1 MIGVAQPPE
10 WRVAEAALTVMRTA
24 VRPGFALSELIALL
38 GAERLAGPVVPDD
51 AGRLEA
57 LSTDTRTLQ
66 PGDYFLALKGERF
79 DAHAF
84 VADAFARGAGGAIVE
99 CEAGRRL
106 LAGHLTSRGIT
117 RPLLGV
123 ADPLRALQQLAT
135 AHRRRFTLPV
145 IGITGSNGKT
155 TTKEMTASILSRRR
169 AVLKTRGNLN
179 SQIGLPMML
188 LGLTPE
194 HEAAVLELGI
204 SRAGELTR
212 LCEQARPTIGIITNI
227 APAHLETL
235 GDLDGVRA
243 AKSELL
249 AGLPAD
255 GLAVLNR
262 DDPSYGWLRQRCRC
276 RVVGFGGSPE
286 ADVRG
291 VVLRIEQGE
300 PPRQRITVQWA
311 EGSVEAS
318 LPVIG
323 PHFALNAAAAV
334 AAALEAG
341 ATPAELIEGLERVQ
355 LPALRSEVKT
365 LPGGGRLLLDAYN
378 ANPFSVRRALEAAAQ
393 LAGDGAVIAVLGD
406 MLELGPEAE
415 RWHEEIGRYAAGL
428 PVSRLVTVGALAGRM
443 ADGAGAAGLAAD
455 AIRRCAD
462 VADARAVVRRW
473 LDAGEIRP
481 GDVVLVKGSRG
492 MRMERLVDGLAAG
505 PGD

>member
-10 WRVAEAALTVMRTA
+10 GHVADAALTVMRTT
-24 VRPGFALSELIALL
+24 VQPGFAVTDLIALL
-38 GAERLAGPVVPDD
+38 GAERLAGPTTDDD
-51 AGRLEA
+51 AGRLDA

-66 PGDYFLALKGERF
+66 QGDYFLALKGERF

-99 CEAGRRL
+99 LEAGRRL
-106 LAGHLTSRGIT
+106 RADHQIS

-123 ADPLRALQQLAT
+123 TDPLRALQQLAT

-188 LGLTPE
+188 LGLTSE

-212 LCEQARPTIGIITNI
+212 LCEQACPTIGIITNI

-262 DDPSYGWLRQRCRC
+262 DDPSYDWLRQRCRS
-276 RVVGFGGSPE
+276 RVVGFGSSPE

-291 VVLRIEQGE
+291 TVLRIEQGA
-300 PPRQRITVQWA
+300 PPRQRIRVQWA
-311 EGSVEAS
+311 GGSVEAS

-341 ATPAELIEGLERVQ
+341 AKPAELIDGLESMQ

-365 LPGGGRLLLDAYN
+365 LPGGGWLLLDAYN

-393 LAGDGAVIAVLGD
+393 LAGTGSVIAVLGD

-428 PVSRLVTVGALAGRM
+428 PVGRLVTVGALAGRM

-462 VADARAVVRRW
+462 VADARAVLQCW
-473 LDAGEIRP
+473 LEAGEIRP

-492 MRMERLVDGLAAG
+492 MRMERLIDGLTAG
-505 PGD
+505 SGD

>member
-1 MIGVAQPPE
+1 MIGVEQAPGV
-10 WRVAEAALTVMRTA
+10 RVADAGLTVMRTT
-24 VRPGFALSELIALL
+24 VRPGFRVAELVSIL
-38 GAERLAGPVVPDD
+38 GADLLAGGND
-51 AGRLEA
+51 GRLEA

-66 PGDYFLALKGERF
+66 PNDYFLALKGERF
-79 DAHAF
+79 DGHAF
-84 VADAFARGAGGAIVE
+84 VVDALARGAGGAIVE
-99 CEAGRRL
+99 REAGRRL
-106 LAGHLTSRGIT
+106 LAAHLID

-123 ADPLRALQQLAT
+123 DDPLRALQQLAT

-155 TTKEMTASILSRRR
+155 TTKEMTAAILSQRY

-188 LGLTPE
+188 LGLTAE

-227 APAHLETL
+227 GPAHLESL

-243 AKSELL
+243 AKAELL

-262 DDPSYGWLRQRCRC
+262 DDPSYEWLRQRCRC
-276 RVVGFGGSPE
+276 RVVGFGSSPE
-286 ADVRG
+286 AGVRG
-291 VVLRIEQGE
+291 IVLEIERGD
-300 PPRQRITVQWA
+300 PPRQRIMVQWA
-311 EGSVEAS
+311 RGEAEA
-318 LPVIG
+318 LVPVIG

-334 AAALEAG
+334 AAALDVGVVGPDAIT
-341 ATPAELIEGLERVQ
+341 AGLEAARF
-355 LPALRSEVKT
+355 PTLRSEVKT

-378 ANPFSVRRALEAAAQ
+378 ANPSSVRRALEAAAQ
-393 LAGDGAVIAVLGD
+393 LAGPGAVIAVLGD

-415 RWHEEIGRYAAGL
+415 RWHDEIGRYAASL
-428 PVSRLVTVGALAGRM
+428 PVGRLITVGMLAGRM
-443 ADGAGAAGLAAD
+443 ADGAGAAGLTAG

-462 VADARAVVRRW
+462 VGEARAVLQRW
-473 LDAGEIRP
+473 LEAGEIRP

-492 MRMERLVDGLAAG
+492 MRMERLVDGLAG
-505 PGD
+505 TGD